1 MWLIA
6 TLLQLCYM
14 LYYVP
19 VVLVVV
25 AVLLFAVLFLLP
37 VYGALCCFFWLC
49 AVPCV
54 PCFVA
59 VLGLIAR
66 GPVAHCG
73 LVRLGLVLPCS
84 VELPVV
90 LCALCC
96 DFPCPSCAVMW
107 FAVPVCLRCVA
118 LCLATLPFWRWVVPG
133 VVGCFGVFG
142 GGSGVAVLL
151 PLWLV
156 FVFVHFF
163 KNLCEKEK

>member
-1 MWLIA
+1 M
-6 TLLQLCYM
+6 
-14 LYYVP
+14 
-19 VVLVVV
+19 VLVVV

-37 VYGALCCFFWLC
+37 VCDALCCFFWLR

-66 GPVAHCG
+66 GRVAHCG
-73 LVRLGLVLPCS
+73 LVRLGLVLRCS

-96 DFPCPSCAVMW
+96 VFSCPSCAVLW

-118 LCLATLPFWRWVVPG
+118 LCLAPLPFWRWLVPG
-133 VVGCFGVFG
+133 VV
-142 GGSGVAVLL
+142 VLL